1 MNLNYPILMHT
12 SLFIKG
18 NLESEDRISY
28 ISEKAFDTGYLSGA
42 IIFDSYG
49 MKYEITQTKKIPL
62 HDLPFPKFLKNILK
76 HFGGHYVASKKN
88 RSIWVVFEVNPI
100 RKFNLDEIKKELTEL
115 FLNNPK
121 WFKNSDFSQ
130 KQAIELFIN
139 EARTVKELIKNISVW
154 S

>member
-1 MNLNYPILMHT
+1 MNLNYPIV
-12 SLFIKG
+12 IKS
-18 NLESEDRISY
+18 NKY
-28 ISEKAFDTGYLSGA
+28 IEG
-42 IIFDSYG
+42 
-49 MKYEITQTKKIPL
+49 
-62 HDLPFPKFLKNILK
+62 NILNERNLI
-76 HFGGHYVASKKN
+76 YVGENNFINGCFNNSIIIDSSGYEYKILSAKKEKLIFSIWN
-88 RSIWVVFEVNPI
+88 LFPQYRSIKVSLELSKP
-100 RKFNLDEIKKELTEL
+100 KKKNLDEIKKELTEL